1 MRLKDYVTDKSGA
14 LLLNAAC
21 ICGLGIFLY
30 MIGNGIGEVA
40 IILLCWLIILF
51 FYFLPDYRYRKKYYE
66 ELVSL
71 TDTLE
76 QKYLTAELAKK
87 PISKEGGIYFRIMKK
102 AMKSM
107 ADEVSQAQRENEEY
121 RDFIEKWIH
130 EIKVPITG
138 AKLICENHK
147 TDQSRKILTQVEQ
160 IETDVERVLYYAR
173 LGSVEKDYMIKEIQ
187 LNAAVQNVLAR
198 NKQLLISNRILIN
211 TEPVSFYVYTDQK
224 WIEFIINQ
232 VIINCIKYRKQ
243 DSPQIDIMVK
253 QDAAQGVSLTIRDNG
268 IGIKESEQKRIFEK
282 GFTGSNGRS
291 NCSSTGI
298 GLYLSRELC
307 RKLGLS
313 ISVASVSGEYTAVT
327 LFFPRGDYL
336 PRE

>member
-1 MRLKDYVTDKSGA
+1 MSLKDYIADRSGA
-14 LLLNAAC
+14 LLLNLAC
-21 ICGLGIFLY
+21 ICGLSIFLY

-40 IILLCWLIILF
+40 IIILCWLVILF
-51 FYFLPDYRYRKKYYE
+51 FYFLPDYRYRKKYYD

-76 QKYLTAELAKK
+76 QKYLTAEIAKV
-87 PISKEGGIYFRIMKK
+87 PISKEGVIYFRIMKK

-147 TDQSRKILTQVEQ
+147 TDQSRKIITQVEQ

-173 LGSVEKDYMIKEIQ
+173 MGSVEKDYMIKEIQ
-187 LNAAVQNVLAR
+187 LNSAVQNVLAR

-211 TEPVSFYVYTDQK
+211 TEPVSFCVYTDQK

-243 DSPQIDIMVK
+243 DSPKIDIMVE
-253 QDAAQGVSLTIRDNG
+253 QGAQGVSLTIRDNG

-282 GFTGSNGRS
+282 GFTGSNGRA
-291 NCSSTGI
+291 NRSSTGI

-307 RKLGLS
+307 RKLGIE

-327 LFFPRGDYL
+327 LFFPKGDYL
-336 PRE
+336 PRQ

>member
-1 MRLKDYVTDKSGA
+1 MRLKDYLTDRSGA

-21 ICGLGIFLY
+21 ICGLAIFLY
-30 MIGNGIGEVA
+30 MIGNGTGEIA
-40 IILLCWLIILF
+40 IILLCWLVILL
-51 FYFLPDYRYRKKYYE
+51 FYFLPDYRYRKKYYD

-76 QKYLTAELAKK
+76 QKYLTAEIAKV

-173 LGSVEKDYMIKEIQ
+173 MGSVEKDYIIKEIQ
-187 LNAAVQNVLAR
+187 LNSAVQNVLAR

-211 TEPVSFYVYTDQK
+211 TEPVSFCVYTDQK

-243 DSPQIDIMVK
+243 DSPKIDIMVE
-253 QDAAQGVSLTIRDNG
+253 QGAQGVSLTIRDNG

-282 GFTGSNGRS
+282 GFTGSNGRA
-291 NCSSTGI
+291 NRSSTGI

-307 RKLGLS
+307 RKLGIE

-327 LFFPRGDYL
+327 IFFPKGDYL
-336 PRE
+336 PRQ

>member
-76 QKYLTAELAKK
+76 QKYLTAELAKN

-107 ADEVSQAQRENEEY
+107 ADEVSQAQWENEEY

-243 DSPQIDIMVK
+243 DSPQIDIMIK
-253 QDAAQGVSLTIRDNG
+253 QDAQGVSLTIRDNG

>member
-1 MRLKDYVTDKSGA
+1 MSLKDYIADRSGA
-14 LLLNAAC
+14 LLLNLAC
-21 ICGLGIFLY
+21 ICGLSIFLY

-40 IILLCWLIILF
+40 IIILCWLVILF
-51 FYFLPDYRYRKKYYE
+51 FYFLPDYRYRKKYYD

-76 QKYLTAELAKK
+76 QKYLTAEIAKV

-173 LGSVEKDYMIKEIQ
+173 MGSVEKDYMIKEIQ
-187 LNAAVQNVLAR
+187 LNSAVQNVLAR

-211 TEPVSFYVYTDQK
+211 TEPVSFCVYTDQK

-243 DSPQIDIMVK
+243 DSPKIDIMVE
-253 QDAAQGVSLTIRDNG
+253 QGAQGVSLTIRDNG

-282 GFTGSNGRS
+282 GFTGSNGRA
-291 NCSSTGI
+291 NRSSTGI

-307 RKLGLS
+307 RKLGIE

-327 LFFPRGDYL
+327 LFFPKGDYL
-336 PRE
+336 PRQ

>member
-1 MRLKDYVTDKSGA
+1 MSLKDYIADRSGA
-14 LLLNAAC
+14 LLLNLAC
-21 ICGLGIFLY
+21 ICVLSIFLY

-40 IILLCWLIILF
+40 IIILCWLVILF
-51 FYFLPDYRYRKKYYE
+51 FYFLPDYRYRKKYYD

-76 QKYLTAELAKK
+76 QKYLTAEIGKV

-173 LGSVEKDYMIKEIQ
+173 MGSVEKDYMIKEIQ
-187 LNAAVQNVLAR
+187 LNSAVQNVLAR

-211 TEPVSFYVYTDQK
+211 TEPVSFSVYTDQK

-232 VIINCIKYRKQ
+232 VIINCVKYRKQ
-243 DSPQIDIMVK
+243 DSPKIDIIVE
-253 QDAAQGVSLTIRDNG
+253 QGAQGVSLTIRDNG

-282 GFTGSNGRS
+282 GFTGSNGRA
-291 NCSSTGI
+291 NRSSTGI

-307 RKLGLS
+307 RKLGIE

-327 LFFPRGDYL
+327 IFFPKGDYL
-336 PRE
+336 PRQ

>member
-76 QKYLTAELAKK
+76 QKYLTAELAKN

-243 DSPQIDIMVK
+243 DSPQIDIMIK
-253 QDAAQGVSLTIRDNG
+253 QDAQGVSLTIRDNG

-336 PRE
+336 LRE

>member
-30 MIGNGIGEVA
+30 MIGNRIGEVA

-76 QKYLTAELAKK
+76 QKYLTAELAKN

-253 QDAAQGVSLTIRDNG
+253 QDAQGVSLTIRDNG

>member
-76 QKYLTAELAKK
+76 QKYLTAELAKN

-160 IETDVERVLYYAR
+160 IETDVERVLYYVR

-211 TEPVSFYVYTDQK
+211 TEPVSFYVYSDQK

-243 DSPQIDIMVK
+243 DSPQIDIMIK
-253 QDAAQGVSLTIRDNG
+253 QDAQGVSLTIRDNG

>member
-1 MRLKDYVTDKSGA
+1 MRFKDYVTDKSGA

-76 QKYLTAELAKK
+76 QKYLTAELAKN

-253 QDAAQGVSLTIRDNG
+253 QDAQGVSLTIRDNG

-307 RKLGLS
+307 RKLGQ
-313 ISVASVSGEYTAVT
+313 IGRAHV
-327 LFFPRGDYL
+327 
-336 PRE
+336 

>member
-1 MRLKDYVTDKSGA
+1 MRLKDYLTDRSGA

-21 ICGLGIFLY
+21 ICGLAIFLY
-30 MIGNGIGEVA
+30 MIGNDTGEIA
-40 IILLCWLIILF
+40 IILLCWLVILL
-51 FYFLPDYRYRKKYYE
+51 FYFLPDYRYRKKYYD

-76 QKYLTAELAKK
+76 QKYLTAEIAKV

-173 LGSVEKDYMIKEIQ
+173 MGSVEKDYMIKEIQ
-187 LNAAVQNVLAR
+187 LNSAVQNVLAR

-211 TEPVSFYVYTDQK
+211 TEPVSFSVYTDQK

-243 DSPQIDIMVK
+243 DSPKIDIMVE
-253 QDAAQGVSLTIRDNG
+253 QGAQGVSLTIRDNG

-282 GFTGSNGRS
+282 GFTGSNGRA
-291 NCSSTGI
+291 NRSSTGI

-307 RKLGLS
+307 RKLGIE

-327 LFFPRGDYL
+327 IFFPKGDYL
-336 PRE
+336 PRQ

>member
-1 MRLKDYVTDKSGA
+1 MRFKDYVTDKSGA

-76 QKYLTAELAKK
+76 QKYLTAELAKN

-253 QDAAQGVSLTIRDNG
+253 QDAQGVSLTIRDNG

>member
-76 QKYLTAELAKK
+76 QKYLTAELAKN

-211 TEPVSFYVYTDQK
+211 TEPVSFYVYSDQK

-243 DSPQIDIMVK
+243 DSPQIDIMIK
-253 QDAAQGVSLTIRDNG
+253 QDAQGVSLTIRDNG

-313 ISVASVSGEYTAVT
+313 ISMASVSGEYTAVT

>member
-76 QKYLTAELAKK
+76 QKYLTAELAKN

-243 DSPQIDIMVK
+243 DSPQIDIMIK
-253 QDAAQGVSLTIRDNG
+253 QDAQGVSLTIRDNG

>member
-76 QKYLTAELAKK
+76 QKYLTAELAKN

-211 TEPVSFYVYTDQK
+211 TEPVSFYVYSDQK

-243 DSPQIDIMVK
+243 DSPQIDIMIK
-253 QDAAQGVSLTIRDNG
+253 QDAQGVSLTIRDNG

>member
-1 MRLKDYVTDKSGA
+1 MRLKDYLTDRSGA

-21 ICGLGIFLY
+21 ICGLAIFLY
-30 MIGNGIGEVA
+30 MIGNGTGEIA
-40 IILLCWLIILF
+40 IILLCWLVILL
-51 FYFLPDYRYRKKYYE
+51 FYFLSDYRYRKKYYD

-76 QKYLTAELAKK
+76 QKYLTAEIAKV

-173 LGSVEKDYMIKEIQ
+173 MGSVEKDYMIKEIQ
-187 LNAAVQNVLAR
+187 LNSAVQNVLAR

-211 TEPVSFYVYTDQK
+211 TEPVSFCVYTDQK

-243 DSPQIDIMVK
+243 DSPKIDIMVE
-253 QDAAQGVSLTIRDNG
+253 QGAQGVSLTIRDNG

-282 GFTGSNGRS
+282 GFTGSNGRA
-291 NCSSTGI
+291 NRSSTGI

-307 RKLGLS
+307 RKLGIE

-327 LFFPRGDYL
+327 IFFPKGDYL
-336 PRE
+336 PRQ

>member
-1 MRLKDYVTDKSGA
+1 MRLKEYLTDRSGA

-21 ICGLGIFLY
+21 IFGLSIFLY
-30 MIGNGIGEVA
+30 LIGNGIGEIA
-40 IILLCWLIILF
+40 IIILCWLTILF
-51 FYFLPDYRYRKKYYE
+51 FYLLPDYRYRKKYFD

-71 TDTLE
+71 ADTLDK
-76 QKYLTAELAKK
+76 KYLTGEIAKM
-87 PISKEGGIYFRIMKK
+87 PVSKEGGIYFRIMKK

-173 LGSVEKDYMIKEIQ
+173 MGSVEKDYMIKETH
-187 LNAAVQNVLAR
+187 LHAAVRSVLAR
-198 NKQLLISNRILIN
+198 NKQLLISNCVLVN
-211 TEPVSFYVYTDQK
+211 TEQVHACVYTDQK

-232 VIINCIKYRKQ
+232 VIINCIKYRKEN
-243 DSPQIDIMVK
+243 SLQIDIMTN
-253 QDAAQGVSLTIRDNG
+253 QAPQGVSLTIRDNG
-268 IGIKESEQKRIFEK
+268 MGIKESEQKRIFEK
-282 GFTGSNGRS
+282 GFTGSNGRV
-291 NCSSTGI
+291 NRNSTGI
-298 GLYLSRELC
+298 GMYLSRELC
-307 RKLGLS
+307 KKLGIE
-313 ISVASVSGEYTAVT
+313 ISVESVPGEYTAVT
-327 LFFPRGDYL
+327 LFFPKGDYL
-336 PRE
+336 QRQ